1 MPEQT
6 HTTTLSL
13 QTVDETV
20 VERHGGTK
28 MRCDSPEG
36 GLKTNKWWVCVQLR
50 GEEKRRSVKRN
61 LKKNQ
66 MQTSVV
72 QGHEHTGKS

>member
-6 HTTTLSL
+6 HTTTLSP

-28 MRCDSPEG
+28 MSVIH
-36 GLKTNKWWVCVQLR
+36 LKV
-50 GEEKRRSVKRN
+50 G
-61 LKKNQ
+61 
-66 MQTSVV
+66 
-72 QGHEHTGKS
+72 